1 MRIGDLGMERNIKI
15 GTTIQLFA
23 DGKAKSFHIDEVLG
37 LGGSCVAYVVTYF
50 ENGSIPHK
58 GVLKEYCPAFLD
70 SNNPIRKDTVL
81 NIPDELYGDFVMGL
95 NEFKNTY
102 KYINQY
108 LSENNSATN
117 FHPVQIGLYEGNN
130 TLYTLTSRDYGM
142 TYDRI
147 DDKNLLSICKIM
159 LSVTK
164 GVEFYHEAG
173 FLHLDIKPK
182 NILILNDVTD
192 LIKLFD
198 YDSLTSI
205 TKLKNGELFGIPAP
219 EDYYVPELYK
229 YEIKNIGIETDIFEI
244 GAMLFTRIFKRAP
257 GIEDMSYDSLY
268 DIENNEFFV
277 GVSPRVKSEF
287 IGLFKKTIQTSR
299 RSRYKTTLELK
310 NKLEL
315 IISLLAENKPYLIDL
330 PKWQPSRFCIGRK
343 EEIKEIKRRLDTDGY
358 VFVKGIGGLGKSE
371 IAKLYAEIYNDEYHT
386 VQFCKYTN
394 GLKSVVA
401 AMPISGIDDVSYT
414 STDELIKEKNKVLH
428 LADEKTLIVVDNFN
442 VTYDEFLRDFLPSNN
457 KSFKVIFTTRCA
469 MASEYYESKTYELP
483 KLSNV
488 ECVELFLQHSML
500 PHFDNIE
507 VVERLIEYVDYN
519 TLIIVLMAIS
529 IKKSGISVNEMLSSL
544 EEQEIDS
551 IETAVFHEY
560 DFSSDEINVYNKIN
574 AHLKTIFNIVALTEI
589 QKEIIKNAT
598 LISLN
603 GIGLDEFIN
612 MCSTNNINYISVSEV
627 VDLGWL
633 NKDSNNVLTMH
644 PIISDLFSVDENLP
658 KKNSYYRFSD
668 CLEDFCN
675 PDYCHF
681 SIVLNK
687 LACAK
692 HLDRRY
698 KFESDAKVMV
708 ISAKLGR
715 MYELIYQPVEAKKYL
730 KKALDLAKRLS
741 PDTELRSQG
750 ETVTFKGSYRSV
762 FITYIYS
769 YLGEIEKEFGTKDK
783 AIKFYQKCISEGKK
797 IENRFYSIV
806 AESMIEIGEC
816 YRENKNNIAAYNSYL
831 EALIYAKKFGLK
843 EYLSEIS
850 EGLIDICKDLDWT
863 EREVK
868 YRKILLKYKSYAE
881 KIEELPGLNKFLKT
895 IDEKDFEGGI
905 DAYEMFL
912 SEQRKTLGEDS
923 PLYKDLKKGLWA
935 YYAINK
941 QTEKAM
947 QLLSEALNFI
957 ASTHGKC
964 SIEMANELASAS
976 NLLAEMAEF
985 ENAERFAKR
994 ALQICKKNNAIHEYV
1009 YVEATFALAS
1019 IFMIKGKLDEAM
1031 ALVEKI
1037 DFTEF
1042 SGKEFLTDIV
1052 MTAGMVMCQLSKF
1065 DEIEPLCK
1073 EVLQNKS
1080 ININGRFFSNIIL
1093 AIICEQRGQLSEA
1106 LFYTE
1111 RAKQDASEI
1120 KTEYIRKEWLVA
1132 YYRSLARITAKK
1144 GEIKEAVKILTDFI
1158 NSFKEEDRFTF
1169 LLNGVYSDRALFY
1182 FYLGEK
1188 NKATKD
1194 FTTCKKILVEN
1205 KMPNEAFAVLY
1216 NNIAIYLS
1224 NSGEYEEA
1232 LGYLNKI
1239 FDVNHRVLKPITYF
1253 ETVVCNNFGW
1263 IYYNLGR
1270 NDEAFD
1276 LLDKAVTSF
1285 NELGINNTTDYFGA
1299 KNNLAIVCI
1308 QKERYIDAL
1317 NHYFDI
1323 RNSFEVSLDTTGEVA
1338 VNTNY
1343 GIVLSL
1349 LNLNRI
1355 QEAYDFACEELN
1367 RFENWFGETERIRVK
1382 AIIQMGGIFREFG
1395 FQDCNDFFMIA
1406 EELIAKSG
1414 DYKSLNYARLLNYI
1428 GACKSDYEQMHIE
1441 AEGYLLKAKS
1451 LFEEINATNDEF
1463 YPMVIKNLKQIKV
1476 IVWNMLIN
1484 ELIDN
1489 LPQ

>member
-1 MRIGDLGMERNIKI
+1 MERNIKV
-15 GTTIQLFA
+15 GTTIHLHA
-23 DGKAKSFHIDEVLG
+23 DGKTTSFNIDEVLG

-50 ENGSIPHK
+50 ENDSIPHK
-58 GVLKEYCPAFLD
+58 GVLKEYCPAYLD
-70 SNNPIRKDTVL
+70 SINPIRIDTEL
-81 NIPDELYGDFVMGL
+81 NIPDEFYGNFVAGL

-102 KYINQY
+102 RYINQY
-108 LSENNSATN
+108 LSENVSATN

-142 TYDRI
+142 TYDKI

-159 LSVTK
+159 LSITK
-164 GVEFYHEAG
+164 GVEFYHKAG

-205 TKLKNGELFGIPAP
+205 ANLKSGAVFGIPAP

-229 YEIKNIGIETDIFEI
+229 YEIRNIGIETDIFEI
-244 GAMLFTRIFKRAP
+244 GATLFMRIFKRAP
-257 GIEDMSYDSLY
+257 VEEDMSYDSVY
-268 DIENNEFFV
+268 DVDNNDFFV
-277 GVSPRVKSEF
+277 GVSPKVKNEF
-287 IGLFKKTIQTSR
+287 VELFKKTIQISR
-299 RSRYKTTLELK
+299 RNRYKTTLELK

-315 IISLLAENKPYLIDL
+315 IISLLDESKPYLLDL
-330 PKWQPSRFCIGRK
+330 PKWQPSRFCVGRK
-343 EEIKEIKRRLDTDGY
+343 NELKEIKSRLDIDGY

-371 IAKLYAEIYNDEYHT
+371 IAKLYADVYKDEYHT

-401 AMPISGIDDVSYT
+401 TMQISGIDDVSYPNT
-414 STDELIKEKNKVLH
+414 EELIKEKNKVLH

-457 KSFKVIFTTRCA
+457 KSFKVIFTTRCS

-483 KLSNV
+483 KLSKE
-488 ECVELFLQHSML
+488 ECIELFLQHSML
-500 PHFDNIE
+500 HHFYNIE
-507 VVERLIEYVDYN
+507 AVEQLIEYVDYN

-529 IKKSGISVNEMLSSL
+529 IKKSGISVNEMLLKL
-544 EEQEIDS
+544 EEQKIDS

-560 DFSSDEINVYNKIN
+560 DFSSEEINVYNKIN
-574 AHLKTIFNIVALTEI
+574 AHLKTIYNICDLSIV

-603 GIGLDEFIN
+603 GIGLNEFIE
-612 MCSTNNINYISVSEV
+612 MCSTSNINQVSVSEV

-633 NKDSNNVLTMH
+633 NKDSDDILTMH
-644 PIISDLFSVDENLP
+644 PIISDLFSVDEKLP
-658 KKNSYYRFSD
+658 KLDSYYRFSD

-687 LACAK
+687 FACAK

-715 MYELIYQPVEAKKYL
+715 MYKLIYQPIEAKKYL
-730 KKALDLAKRLS
+730 KKALELAERLS
-741 PDTELRSQG
+741 PETELRSQG
-750 ETVTFKGSYRSV
+750 ETVNFKGSYRSV

-769 YLGEIEKEFGTKDK
+769 FLGEIEKDFGTKDK
-783 AIKFYQKCISEGKK
+783 AISFYEKCISEGKK
-797 IENRFYSIV
+797 IENRFYSIIV
-806 AESMIEIGEC
+806 ESMIEIGEC
-816 YRENKNNIAAYNSYL
+816 YRDNNNKFAAYNAYL
-831 EALIYAKKFGLK
+831 EALIFSKRFRLK

-850 EGLIDICKDLDWT
+850 ENLVDICKDLDWT
-863 EREVK
+863 EREDK
-868 YRKILLKYKSYAE
+868 YSKVFLKYQSYAE
-881 KIEELPGLNKFLKT
+881 KVEELPGLNEFSKT
-895 IDEKDFEGGI
+895 INEMDFEGGI

-941 QTEKAM
+941 QKEKAM

-957 ASTHGKC
+957 ASTHGKY
-964 SIEMANELASAS
+964 SMEMANELASAS
-976 NLLAEMAEF
+976 NLLMEMAEF
-985 ENAERFAKR
+985 ETAERFAKR
-994 ALQICKKNNAIHEYV
+994 ALQICEKNQAVHDYI
-1009 YVEATFALAS
+1009 YVEATFALAT
-1019 IFMIKGKLDEAM
+1019 IFLIKGKLDEAM
-1031 ALVEKI
+1031 ALVKKV
-1037 DFTEF
+1037 DFTAF

-1052 MTAGMVMCQLSKF
+1052 TTAGMVMCQLSKF

-1073 EVLQNKS
+1073 EVLQKKS
-1080 ININGRFFSNIIL
+1080 INVNGRFFSNIIL
-1093 AIICEQRGQLSEA
+1093 AMICEQRGQLSDA
-1106 LFYTE
+1106 LFYAE
-1111 RAKQDASEI
+1111 RAKQDSSEI
-1120 KTEYIRKEWLVA
+1120 KTEHIRKEWLVA
-1132 YYRSLARITAKK
+1132 YYRSFARITAKK
-1144 GEIKEAVKILTDFI
+1144 GKNKDAIKILTDFI
-1158 NSFKEEDRFTF
+1158 DSFNEEDKFSF

-1188 NKATKD
+1188 AKATKD
-1194 FTTCKKILVEN
+1194 FTTCEKILVEN

-1216 NNIAIYLS
+1216 NNIAIFLS
-1224 NSGEYEEA
+1224 NSNEYEEA
-1232 LGYLNKI
+1232 LEYLNKI
-1239 FDVNHRVLKPITYF
+1239 LDVNHRVLEPITYF

-1270 NDEAFD
+1270 NDEAYD
-1276 LLDKAVTSF
+1276 LLNKAVESF
-1285 NELGINNTTDYFGA
+1285 NRLGIDNTTDFLGA
-1299 KNNLAIVCI
+1299 KNNLALVCI
-1308 QKERYIDAL
+1308 QKEKYSDAL
-1317 NHYFDI
+1317 NNYFDI
-1323 RNSFEVSLDTTGEVA
+1323 RDSFDVSLDSNGEIA

-1367 RFENWFGETERIRVK
+1367 CFENWFGETSNVRIK
-1382 AIIQMGGIFREFG
+1382 AIIQMGGLFREFG
-1395 FQDCNDFFMIA
+1395 FQDCTDFFMIA
-1406 EELIAKSG
+1406 EELIAKAD

-1428 GACKSDYEQMHIE
+1428 GVCKTDYEQMHIV
-1441 AEGYLLKAKS
+1441 AEDYLKKSKA
-1451 LFEEINATNDEF
+1451 LFEEINATSDEF
-1463 YPMVIKNLKQIKV
+1463 YPVVIKNLEQIKML
-1476 IVWNMLIN
+1476 VWDELVN

-1489 LPQ
+1489 LP

>member
-1 MRIGDLGMERNIKI
+1 MERNIKI
-15 GTTIQLFA
+15 GTTIQLYA
-23 DGKAKSFHIDEVLG
+23 DGKITSFNIDEVLG

-50 ENGSIPHK
+50 ESDSIPHK
-58 GVLKEYCPAFLD
+58 GVLKEYCPSYLD
-70 SNNPIRKDTVL
+70 TVNPIRNDTVL
-81 NIPDELYGDFVMGL
+81 NIPDEFYGSFIAGL

-108 LSENNSATN
+108 LSENVSATN

-142 TYDRI
+142 TYDKV

-164 GVEFYHEAG
+164 GVEFYHKAG

-182 NILILNDVTD
+182 NILILDDVTD

-205 TKLKNGELFGIPAP
+205 AKIRSGDVFGIPAP

-229 YEIKNIGIETDIFEI
+229 YEIRNIGIETDIFEI
-244 GAMLFTRIFKRAP
+244 GAMLFTRIFKRVP
-257 GIEDMSYDSLY
+257 TIEDDMSYDSVY
-268 DIENNEFFV
+268 DVDNNEFFI
-277 GVSPRVKSEF
+277 GVSPRVKTEF
-287 IGLFKKTIQTSR
+287 VELFKKTIQTSR

-315 IISLLAENKPYLIDL
+315 IISLLDESKPYLLDL
-330 PKWQPSRFCIGRK
+330 PKWQPSKFCVGRK
-343 EEIKEIKRRLDTDGY
+343 DELKEIKRRLDIDGY

-371 IAKLYAEIYNDEYHT
+371 IAKLYAEVYKDEYHT
-386 VQFCKYTN
+386 IQFCKYTN

-401 AMPISGIDDVSYT
+401 TMQISGIDDVSYPNT
-414 STDELIKEKNKVLH
+414 EELIKEKNKVLH

-442 VTYDEFLRDFLPSNN
+442 VTYDDFLRDFLPSDN
-457 KSFKVIFTTRCA
+457 KSFKVIFTTRCS
-469 MASEYYESKTYELP
+469 MASEYYERKTYELP
-483 KLSNV
+483 RLSTE
-488 ECVELFLQHSML
+488 ECVELFMSHSL
-500 PHFDNIE
+500 LANSDN
-507 VVERLIEYVDYN
+507 VEKVEQLIEYVDYN
-519 TLIIVLMAIS
+519 TLIIVLMAVS
-529 IKKSGISVNEMLSSL
+529 LKKSGLSVSDMLLKL
-544 EEQEIDS
+544 EEQNIDS
-551 IETAVFHEY
+551 IETTVFHEY
-560 DFSSDEINVYNKIN
+560 DFSSDEVNVYNRIN
-574 AHLKTIFNIVALTEI
+574 AHLKTIFNVLALSET

-603 GIGLDEFIN
+603 GIGLDDFIE
-612 MCSTNNINYISVSEV
+612 MCSTSYINSISVCEV

-633 NKDSNNVLTMH
+633 NKDSNNILTMH
-644 PIISDLFSVDENLP
+644 PIVSDLFSVDEKLP
-658 KKNSYYRFSD
+658 KLDSYYKFSD

-687 LACAK
+687 LACAM

-698 KFESDAKVMV
+698 RFETDAKVMV

-715 MYELIYQPVEAKKYL
+715 MYKLIYQPLEAKKYL
-730 KKALDLAKRLS
+730 KKALELAEGIS

-750 ETVTFKGSYRSV
+750 EIVNFKGSYRSV

-769 YLGEIEKEFGTKDK
+769 FLGEIEKDFGTKDK

-806 AESMIEIGEC
+806 VESMMDIGEC
-816 YRENKNNIAAYNSYL
+816 YRDNNNNLAAYNSYL
-831 EALIYAKKFGLK
+831 EALNFAKRFKLK
-843 EYLSEIS
+843 EYISEIS
-850 EGLIDICKDLDWT
+850 ESLIDICKDLDWT

-868 YRKILLKYKSYAE
+868 YRKVLLKYKTYAE
-881 KIEELPGLNKFLKT
+881 KIEELPGLNEFSKT

-912 SEQRKTLGEDS
+912 SKQREKLGEDS
-923 PLYKDLKKGLWA
+923 PLYKDFKKGLWA

-957 ASTHGKC
+957 ASTHGKT
-964 SIEMANELASAS
+964 SMEMANELASAS
-976 NLLAEMAEF
+976 NLLTEMAEF

-994 ALQICKKNNAIHEYV
+994 ALQICEKNKATNEYV
-1009 YVEATFALAS
+1009 YVEATFALAT

-1052 MTAGMVMCQLSKF
+1052 TTAGMVMCQLSRF

-1073 EVLQNKS
+1073 EVLQKKS
-1080 ININGRFFSNIIL
+1080 INVNGRFFSNIIL
-1093 AIICEQRGQLSEA
+1093 AMICEQRGQLSEA

-1120 KTEYIRKEWLVA
+1120 KTEHIRKEWLVA
-1132 YYRSLARITAKK
+1132 YYRSLARINAKK
-1144 GEIKEAVKILTDFI
+1144 GKNKEAVKILTDFI
-1158 NSFKEEDRFTF
+1158 DSFKEEEKFSF

-1188 NKATKD
+1188 TKATKD
-1194 FTTCKKILVEN
+1194 FSTCERILLEN
-1205 KMPNEAFAVLY
+1205 KMPNDAFAVLY
-1216 NNIAIYLS
+1216 NNIAIFLS
-1224 NSGEYEEA
+1224 NSSEYEEA
-1232 LGYLNKI
+1232 LEYLNKI
-1239 FDVNHRVLKPITYF
+1239 LDVNHRVLEPITYF

-1270 NDEAFD
+1270 DDEAYN
-1276 LLDKAVTSF
+1276 LLNKAVASF
-1285 NELGINNTTDYFGA
+1285 KKLGINNTTDYFGA
-1299 KNNLAIVCI
+1299 KNNLALVCI
-1308 QKERYIDAL
+1308 QKEKYIDAL
-1317 NHYFDI
+1317 NNYFDI
-1323 RNSFEVSLDTTGEVA
+1323 RDSYDMSLDSTGEVA
-1338 VNTNY
+1338 INTNY

-1349 LNLNRI
+1349 LKLNRI
-1355 QEAYDFACEELN
+1355 QEAYDFACEEIN
-1367 RFENWFGETERIRVK
+1367 RFEIWFGETSRIRVQ
-1382 AIIQMGGIFREFG
+1382 AIIQMGGLFREFG

-1406 EELIAKSG
+1406 EEQITKAD

-1428 GACKSDYEQMHIE
+1428 GVCKSDYEQMHID
-1441 AEGYLLKAKS
+1441 AEEYLIKAKS

-1463 YPMVIKNLKQIKV
+1463 YPVVIKNLKQIKV
-1476 IVWNMLIN
+1476 LVWNELIN
-1484 ELIDN
+1484 GLIDN
-1489 LPQ
+1489 LP